1 MCIVLHCVIIIII
14 YFITSRS
21 IVSSEVKELRNTRS
35 VSGRH
40 FFYVCYAYLF
50 INNLFHNYR
59 TEMAGLDEGTLA
71 AINDVWSKE
80 LCALDLP
87 TVTNESA
94 ELQPLMST
102 GNIVC
107 IIKCVIT

>member
-1 MCIVLHCVIIIII
+1 
-14 YFITSRS
+14 
-21 IVSSEVKELRNTRS
+21 
-35 VSGRH
+35 
-40 FFYVCYAYLF
+40 
-50 INNLFHNYR
+50 
-59 TEMAGLDEGTLA
+59 MAGLDEGIVA